1 MTQYP
6 PSPSPPPR
14 NLDPPDIAY
23 WKAFGWQIVTNTYKD
38 GSPALGCILPTDVI
52 VLAAHGENIPAALTD
67 VLKAMGIPPK
77 LVVTAAKSQ
86 HVFFRLDGDC
96 EIADFASM
104 LPKSV
109 GLYCAG
115 EIVPLP
121 LNDDFRPDRYVAKS
135 IHDLSALSA
144 TALQAVKLP
153 VIDPPKRFN
162 PLLRYS
168 LLDYV
173 DELEAMA
180 QDTKP
185 LLGDICMMGQATMIY
200 APPNTGKTLL
210 TIRLL
215 IDAIQA
221 KRIAGGDV
229 IYMNADDSSSG
240 LAEKAG
246 ILREVGVHVVA
257 PGFREFKAKN
267 LMGHAA
273 DMVARDS
280 IQGIVLILDTT
291 KKLVSLMD
299 KRQSSEFADV
309 VRQVVMKG
317 GTVIGLGHTNKRPD
331 ANGRLLYSG
340 TSDIVDDFDAAYL
353 INNVSAQAEAGEKV
367 VEFECIKRRGNNA
380 DTVAYAYAAETG
392 ISYAERL
399 ASVRE
404 VDPANLDV
412 FKRVAVE
419 QSDAD
424 VITVVSACIADG
436 INQKMALS
444 KATAT
449 AAKISTRAAIKVI
462 ERYTGDDPAQHR
474 WTYSVQQRGAKIYAL
489 HPVDDVATTTAI

>member
-1 MTQYP
+1 MTQNP
-6 PSPSPPPR
+6 PDQSVPPG

-23 WKAFGWQIVTNTYKD
+23 WKAFGWQIVTSTYND

-52 VLAAHGENIPAALTD
+52 VLAANGEQAPTALTD
-67 VLKAMGIPPK
+67 VLKAIGVPPK
-77 LVVTAAKSQ
+77 LIVTTDKRQ
-86 HVFFRLDGDC
+86 YVFFRIDGDC
-96 EIADFASM
+96 AIADFALM

-109 GLYCAG
+109 GLFREG

-121 LNDDFRPDRYVAKS
+121 LNDDFRPDRYAAKS
-135 IHDLSALSA
+135 IHDLSALPA
-144 TALQAVKLP
+144 VALQAVKQSEL
-153 VIDPPKRFN
+153 DPPKRFN

-168 LLDYV
+168 LLDHV

-221 KRIAGGDV
+221 KRIGGGDV

-246 ILREVGVHVVA
+246 ILREFGVHVVA
-257 PGFREFKAKN
+257 PGFRDFKAKS

-280 IQGIVLILDTT
+280 VQGMVLILDTT

-353 INNVSAQAEAGEKV
+353 INNVSVQAEAGEKV

-392 ISYAERL
+392 ISYSERL

-424 VITVVSACIADG
+424 VIKVVSACIADG
-436 INQKMALS
+436 SNQKMALS
-444 KATAT
+444 KATAI
-449 AAKISTRAAIKVI
+449 AAKISTRAAMKII

-474 WTYSVQQRGAKIYAL
+474 WTFSVRQRGAKVYAL
-489 HPVDDVATTTAI
+489 HPSDDVATTTAA

>member
-1 MTQYP
+1 MTDP
-6 PSPSPPPR
+6 PLPSTTAGE
-14 NLDPPDIAY
+14 NLDPPGAAY
-23 WKAFGWQIVTNTYKD
+23 WKAFGWEIMTNTYKD
-38 GSPALGCILPTDVI
+38 GSPALGCRLPANVI
-52 VLAAHGENIPAALTD
+52 VLAANGEKMPAALTD
-67 VLKAMGIPPK
+67 VLKAMGVPPR
-77 LVVTAAKSQ
+77 LTVTTRQ
-86 HVFFRLDGDC
+86 QQYVFFRLDGDC
-96 EIADFASM
+96 ETSDFATM

-109 GLYCAG
+109 GFFGGG

-121 LNDDFRPDRYVAKS
+121 LNNDFRPDSYVAKS
-135 IHDLSALSA
+135 IHDLSALSEV
-144 TALQAVKLP
+144 ALQAVKHLKP
-153 VIDPPKRFN
+153 VPPRFN

-168 LLDYV
+168 LLDCV

-185 LLGDICMMGQATMIY
+185 LLGNICMMGQATMIY

-215 IDAIQA
+215 IDAIQVGL
-221 KRIAGGDV
+221 IDGNDV

-246 ILREVGVHVVA
+246 ILKEFGVHVVA
-257 PGFREFKAKN
+257 PGFRDFKAKN
-267 LMGHAA
+267 LMGHVA

-280 IQGIVLILDTT
+280 VHGIIIILDTT

-353 INNVSAQAEAGEKV
+353 INSVSAQAEAGEKV

-380 DTVAYAYAAETG
+380 DSAAYAYAAETG
-392 ISYAERL
+392 ITYAERL
-399 ASVRE
+399 ASVRQ
-404 VDPANLDV
+404 VDPANLDA

-424 VITVVSACIADG
+424 IIAIVSACITQG

-444 KATAT
+444 KA
-449 AAKISTRAAIKVI
+449 AAVNANISSRAAMKII
-462 ERYTGDDPAQHR
+462 ERYTGDDPVQHR
-474 WTYSVQQRGAKIYAL
+474 WTFSVRERGSKVYAL
-489 HPVDDVATTTAI
+489 HPQTVAATPA